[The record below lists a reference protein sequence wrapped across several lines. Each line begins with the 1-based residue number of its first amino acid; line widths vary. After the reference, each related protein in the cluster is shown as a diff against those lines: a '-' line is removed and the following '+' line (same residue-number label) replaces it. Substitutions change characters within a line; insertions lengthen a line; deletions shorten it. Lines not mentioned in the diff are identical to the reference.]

1 MSFILIC
8 FVFYLIGSLPT
19 AYILV
24 KLKHGKNISEEG
36 SGNIGAM
43 NTYDVTN
50 SKSDGIIVLL
60 IDLAKGFIPVIW
72 FVNYS
77 GYDPEMILIPAL
89 FLLAGHNFSIWLKLK
104 GGRGLATGAGILLA
118 VNFSLVVIWLLLYFV
133 LYKLSKNVHIASS
146 VSLIILPMTLIV
158 LQGLVFQ
165 FTNPALKDSES
176 ELTFLFSFCSA
187 VCIIILFKH
196 IEPVL
201 TYLKNKKTINNNIH

>member
-1 MSFILIC
+1 MSFIFIC

-89 FLLAGHNFSIWLKLK
+89 FLLAGHNFSIWLKFK
-104 GGRGLATGAGILLA
+104 GGRGLATGAGMLLA
-118 VNFSLVVIWLLLYFV
+118 VNYSLVLIWLMLYFV

-146 VSLIILPMTLIV
+146 VALIILPMTLIV

-201 TYLKNKKTINNNIH
+201 TYLKNNKKINNNIH